1 VNVNGVGPPLV
12 GVNQHGA
19 SEILKFT
26 YSSLSHAILEVR
38 VDTAE
43 RERLSSLSNCF
54 AKHIVCKPTV
64 VGVVMTDVDTV

>member
-19 SEILKFT
+19 SVILQFT
-26 YSSLSHAILEVR
+26 DSPLSHAILEVR
-38 VDTAE
+38 VGTAE

-54 AKHIVCKPTV
+54 AKHIVGKLTV
-64 VGVVMTDVDTV
+64 VGVVMKDMDTV